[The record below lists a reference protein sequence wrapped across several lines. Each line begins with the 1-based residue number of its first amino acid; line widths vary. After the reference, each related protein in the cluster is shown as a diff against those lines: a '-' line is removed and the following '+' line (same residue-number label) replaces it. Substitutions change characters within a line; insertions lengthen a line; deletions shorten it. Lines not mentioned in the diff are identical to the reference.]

1 MSRLH
6 AELQRLYALTPPSPA
21 PGTPADA
28 TPATDAPAADTLA
41 TGAPPDGLSA
51 DAAATGTR
59 LLVLGLG
66 RPADWPRLADVWQTV
81 QAELGLPAPAIA
93 VNGVD
98 GFELWFALAQPLP
111 LAQAA
116 ALADALRQRYLG
128 DVPPARLTQ
137 RPTPGAAR
145 QAAAVSPPHWPG
157 SATAPEQWS
166 AFVAPDL
173 APMFAETP
181 WLDLPP
187 PLDGQAELLARLQP
201 ISADALAQAWLRLAP
216 PASPMPA
223 ASSASAAASPP
234 GHGASADAGAPSQA
248 AALADEARRF
258 LQRVM
263 HDEQAALALRIE
275 AAKALLAA
283 G

>member
-6 AELQRLYALTPPSPA
+6 AELQRLYALSPSA
-21 PGTPADA
+21 PADG
-28 TPATDAPAADTLA
+28 APAGPDALCLPSQAGAD
-41 TGAPPDGLSA
+41 
-51 DAAATGTR
+51 TR

-66 RPADWPRLADVWQTV
+66 RPADWPRLAAVWQAV

-98 GFELWFALAQPLP
+98 GFQLWFALARPLP

-116 ALADALRQRYLG
+116 ELADALRQRYLG
-128 DVPPARLTQ
+128 DVPPARVSVL
-137 RPTPGAAR
+137 PALPG
-145 QAAAVSPPHWPG
+145 QQPAAAPAQLLLPG
-157 SATAPEQWS
+157 CATGPEQWS

-201 ISADALAQAWLRLAP
+201 ISADALAQALAQLAP
-216 PASPMPA
+216 PAASRA
-223 ASSASAAASPP
+223 AVA
-234 GHGASADAGAPSQA
+234 GASTAAGAEQAVTGSDEASPSQA
-248 AALADEARRF
+248 PATATTAAADEARRF
-258 LQRVM
+258 LLRVM
-263 HDEQAALALRIE
+263 NDEQAALALRIE
-275 AAKALLAA
+275 AAKALLA
-283 G
+283 GPSPRR